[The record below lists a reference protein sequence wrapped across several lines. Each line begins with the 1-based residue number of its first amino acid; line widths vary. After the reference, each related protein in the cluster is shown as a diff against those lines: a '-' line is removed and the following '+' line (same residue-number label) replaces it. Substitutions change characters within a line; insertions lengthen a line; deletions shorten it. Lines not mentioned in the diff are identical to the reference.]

1 MNTIVTTR
9 AIGMPL
15 DRVDGPL
22 KVTGTARYAFEAPV
36 DRRVYLYPLQAAIA
50 AGRITGVDTR
60 AARGEPG
67 VLAVLTHENAPPL
80 AWAADPEVAVLYS
93 GEVAFRGQLVGAV
106 VAETSEIARHA
117 AGLVTLDYQERAH
130 DVVLRADRD
139 DLHKPVNA
147 AFFGAGGGELQNG
160 MPADTALGDVEAGLA
175 SAAVR
180 LDATYTTQMC
190 HQNPM
195 EPHTAVATWTDD
207 MLTVYCS
214 TQGVTRTAE
223 LIARALG
230 LDPQQVRVIAPHVGG
245 AFGSKLYPAAYAVL
259 AAMAAQ
265 TVAGRPVTFTLTRQQ
280 MFSLAGY
287 RSPTIQRIRLGADAG
302 GHLTAIAHDAIG
314 QHARTKEY
322 AEGVATCTRM
332 MYAAPNRRTTHRLAA
347 LDVPPPTI
355 MRAPGEAQGM
365 FALESAMDEMAI
377 ACGLD
382 PVEFRIRNEPAAHPE
397 SSLPFS
403 SRNLIACLREG
414 ARRFGWQ
421 PRDPAPRARRDG
433 RWLTGTGVAVSTYPS
448 IQYPG
453 SAAAIRVGPDGRY
466 TVSIAAADI
475 GTGTWTTLAQ
485 IAADALDVTVEQV
498 QLQIGDSA
506 LPPATSAAASAGIS
520 SWGSAIVAAARRLHA
535 RVESLPGGNVPAEGV
550 EVTAPMPANP
560 DAARYAMHTFGAQF
574 AEVRVDEDSGEVR
587 VRRLTG
593 VFDAGRIINPKT
605 ARSQLIGGMTQGL
618 SLALHEH
625 SVADPRFGHV
635 VNHDFAGYHIAS
647 NADTGSIEAYFL
659 DEEDPHTNPMGSKGI
674 GEVCCVGTAAAIAS
688 AVYHATGLRVRDLP
702 ITLDKLL

>member
-1 MNTIVTTR
+1 
-9 AIGMPL
+9 
-15 DRVDGPL
+15 
-22 KVTGTARYAFEAPV
+22 
-36 DRRVYLYPLQAAIA
+36 
-50 AGRITGVDTR
+50 
-60 AARGEPG
+60 
-67 VLAVLTHENAPPL
+67 
-80 AWAADPEVAVLYS
+80 
-93 GEVAFRGQLVGAV
+93 
-106 VAETSEIARHA
+106 
-117 AGLVTLDYQERAH
+117 
-130 DVVLRADRD
+130 
-139 DLHKPVNA
+139 
-147 AFFGAGGGELQNG
+147 
-160 MPADTALGDVEAGLA
+160 MPADTAIGDVEAGLA

-190 HQNPM
+190 HHNPM
-195 EPHTAVATWTDD
+195 EPHTAIATWTDD

-245 AFGSKLYPAAYAVL
+245 GFGSKLYPAAYAVL

-265 TVAGRPVTFTLTRQQ
+265 TVAGRPVKFTLTRQQ

-535 RVESLPGGNVPAEGV
+535 RLESLPGGNVPAEGV
-550 EVTAPMPANP
+550 EVTAPMPDNP

-574 AEVRVDEDSGEVR
+574 AEVRVDEDTGEVR

-635 VNHDFAGYHIAS
+635 VNHDFAGYHIA
-647 NADTGSIEAYFL
+647 
-659 DEEDPHTNPMGSKGI
+659 
-674 GEVCCVGTAAAIAS
+674 C
-688 AVYHATGLRVRDLP
+688 
-702 ITLDKLL
+702 